1 MKVAMDKIKKLPACN
16 GRFGASGGV
25 SRPTLECR
33 TATSALVQTF
43 VNPPPVAK
51 PLGRCTQAG
60 DREHQTM
67 TGRYNELKCIFEQI

>member
-1 MKVAMDKIKKLPACN
+1 MPAGN

-33 TATSALVQTF
+33 TATSALVQTA

-51 PLGRCTQAG
+51 PLGRYMPPVRRT
-60 DREHQTM
+60 T
-67 TGRYNELKCIFEQI
+67 TTN

>member
-1 MKVAMDKIKKLPACN
+1 MNSPNNAPVKCRTPN

-33 TATSALVQTF
+33 TAPSALVQTA

-51 PLGRCTQAG
+51 PLGR
-60 DREHQTM
+60 
-67 TGRYNELKCIFEQI
+67 